1 MTGED
6 GPHDSVGQGAAP
18 PRLTVKITWALAGRV
33 TEPGRYIFTFGW
45 QTRTAKAL
53 IAWNSQ
59 TGLQE
64 RPDVRTTHVGRRLSH
79 QRTCRHGRIGHKQIF
94 VAKPG
99 PHWTG
104 ARYCGV
110 KSPKGG

>member
-59 TGLQE
+59 IGLQE
-64 RPDVRTTHVGRRLSH
+64 RPDDTRRAP
-79 QRTCRHGRIGHKQIF
+79 
-94 VAKPG
+94 AKP
-99 PHWTG
+99 PAHLSAWPNRT
-104 ARYCGV
+104 
-110 KSPKGG
+110 